1 MIIPSLQ
8 LSDSYNSKEMKY
20 IKKTPFMFLLPAAVT
35 LQYRTEATVFSMQC
49 NMAVCNGKSF
59 PIDGETSANYILL
72 CLIRHI

>member
-35 LQYRTEATVFSMQC
+35 
-49 NMAVCNGKSF
+49 
-59 PIDGETSANYILL
+59 
-72 CLIRHI
+72 